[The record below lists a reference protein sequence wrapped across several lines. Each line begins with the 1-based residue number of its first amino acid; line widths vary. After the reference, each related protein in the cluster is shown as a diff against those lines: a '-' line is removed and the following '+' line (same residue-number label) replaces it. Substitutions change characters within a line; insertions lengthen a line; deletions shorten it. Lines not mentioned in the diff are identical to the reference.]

1 MMPKVE
7 DRAMK
12 AWLVPPILVPA
23 ALVLLIVAYAIL
35 RAL

>member
-1 MMPKVE
+1 VEE

-12 AWLVPPILVPA
+12 AWLVPPILVPT
-23 ALVLLIVAYAIL
+23 ALLLLIAAYAIL

>member
-1 MMPKVE
+1 MMPNFE

-12 AWLVPPILVPA
+12 AWFVPPVVVPA
-23 ALVLLIVAYAIL
+23 ALLLLIVAYAIL

>member
-12 AWLVPPILVPA
+12 AWLVPPVLVPA
-23 ALVLLIVAYAIL
+23 ALLLLIVVYAIL
-35 RAL
+35 RTL